1 MEIKIYVGD
10 ESSKPIVEDNELYID
25 MPERHL
31 SQIQTIIQVAEKF
44 NVTLYTCS
52 PTVVKQI
59 RYYTQDN
66 KAIEVRCFLNG
77 LEIKNNEIYKVY
89 DYFGKPLYD
98 VEYV

>member
-1 MEIKIYVGD
+1 MEIKIYIGED
-10 ESSKPIVEDNELYID
+10 FKPVVEDTALYID

-31 SQIQTIIQVAEKF
+31 SQAQMIIKVAEVF
-44 NVTLYTCS
+44 NVTLYTCN

-66 KAIEVRCFLNG
+66 KDIKVRCFLNG
-77 LEIKNNEIYKVY
+77 LEIKDNEIYKVY
-89 DYFGKPLYD
+89 NYFGKPLYD